1 MTMADEIKRLHY
13 FDHQFLRAPDFT
25 DEQEYHL
32 GMRRRHQRLL
42 HTWGIAEGLG
52 LSFASGASR
61 VTVGEGSA
69 VDGEGREIV
78 LPEDTQSAD
87 LSGFS
92 GKTVFITIAYDEQ
105 ETDATSETGVTGN
118 TRWTET
124 PLVEVGEDPPDDP
137 SLNLIVGRVSVG
149 ADGKITGTDGGADPN
164 LRRSAGVVG
173 GDLEVRSLTL
183 SDPGVVPAGWPRMR
197 LGAPGRADLLANL
210 RVNGNIEATA
220 TVDGRDV
227 SADGTKLDQHVASTA
242 NPHGT
247 TAAQIG
253 ALASVDGVSNPGGN
267 IDLVPG
273 NAVTITP
280 DDANNRVTIGE
291 GHSARGDNPHG
302 TTAAQIGALASVDG
316 VSNPGGNIDLV
327 PGNAVTITPD
337 DANNQVTIG
346 EGHSAR
352 GDNPHGTTAAQI
364 GAVPLGT
371 TQLSST
377 LGLRSA
383 VGTNSPVLTLWHGN
397 PTAIWGLL
405 SIVSS
410 SLGSWSGASAA
421 AVAGVSNLPNVPG
434 VLAMTNQGG
443 TNALRVD
450 GPSQFNGAKT
460 GYVVDV
466 FVNASGDRL
475 HTGDVVKLRGTP
487 TVAYAGMLNR
497 IPLAEVTLAD
507 SADDSLVIG
516 VVDGEAIPLPD
527 EPDQRVE
534 AEDPTFV
541 QNGGR
546 LHVVTLG
553 CFSHCK
559 VDASEAPIR
568 VGDLLTTSAKPGHA
582 KKATEPRLGSILGK
596 ALEPLEQGVGYIAVF
611 VNIH

>member
-1 MTMADEIKRLHY
+1 MADEIKRLHY

-61 VTVGEGSA
+61 VHVSEGTA

-87 LSGFS
+87 LTGFS
-92 GKTVFITIAYDEQ
+92 GKTVFVTIAYDEQ

-118 TRWTET
+118 TRWTES
-124 PLVEVGEDPPDDP
+124 PLVEVAQDAPDDP

-149 ADGKITGTDGGADPN
+149 ADGKITGTDQGVDPN
-164 LRRSAGVVG
+164 IRRSAGVVG

-183 SDPGVVPAGWPRMR
+183 GDPGVVPTDWPRMR
-197 LGAPGRADLLANL
+197 LGAPGRADLQANL
-210 RVNGNIEATA
+210 RVNGNVEATG

-227 SADGTKLDQHVASTA
+227 SADGTKLDQHVANTA

-247 TAAQIG
+247 TAAQLG
-253 ALASVDGVSNPGGN
+253 ALASLDGVSNPGGN

-291 GHSARGDNPHG
+291 SHSARSDNPHG
-302 TTAAQIGALASVDG
+302 TTAAQLGALASLDG

-337 DANNQVTIG
+337 DANNRVTIG
-346 EGHSAR
+346 ESHSAR
-352 GDNPHGTTAAQI
+352 SDNPHGTTAAQV
-364 GAVPLGT
+364 GALPTGNSQLGSQVT
-371 TQLSST
+371 F
-377 LGLRSA
+377 RSA
-383 VGTNSPVLTLWHGN
+383 IGTNNSVLTLWHGN
-397 PTAIWGLL
+397 ATAIWALL
-405 SIVSS
+405 ARVTNDLSS
-410 SLGSWSGASAA
+410 SPGAQAA
-421 AVAGVSNLPNVPG
+421 AVAAVSGIAGVAG
-434 VLAMTNQGG
+434 VYANAPGG
-443 TNALRVD
+443 TNALLVN
-450 GPSQFNGAKT
+450 GASQFSGPKT
-460 GYVVDV
+460 GYVVDI
-466 FVNASGDRL
+466 FVNASGQRL
-475 HTGDVVKLRGTP
+475 HTGDVVKLSGMP
-487 TVAYAGMLNR
+487 TVGYFGTRNC
-497 IPLAEVTLAD
+497 IPLTEVTLAD

-516 VVDGEAIPLPD
+516 IVDGEAIPLPD

-541 QNGGR
+541 ENGGR

-553 CFSHCK
+553 CYAHCK
-559 VDASEAPIR
+559 VDASEAPVR
-568 VGDLLTTSAKPGHA
+568 VGDLLTTSAMPGHA
-582 KKATEPRLGSILGK
+582 KKASEPRLGSILGK
-596 ALEPLEQGVGYIAVF
+596 ALEPLDQGTGYIAVF
-611 VNIH
+611 VNIQ

>member
-197 LGAPGRADLLANL
+197 LGAPGRADLQANL

-280 DDANNRVTIGE
+280 DDANNQVMIGE
-291 GHSARGDNPHG
+291 A
-302 TTAAQIGALASVDG
+302 
-316 VSNPGGNIDLV
+316 
-327 PGNAVTITPD
+327 
-337 DANNQVTIG
+337 
-346 EGHSAR
+346 HSAR

-541 QNGGR
+541 ENGGR